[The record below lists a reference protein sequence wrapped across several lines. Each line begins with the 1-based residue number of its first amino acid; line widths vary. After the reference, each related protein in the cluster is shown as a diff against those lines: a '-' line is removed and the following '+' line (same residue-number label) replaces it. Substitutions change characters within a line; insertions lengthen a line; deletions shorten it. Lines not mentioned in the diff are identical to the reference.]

1 MADSKPVRE
10 HAQRTRAPRSESVK
24 DPRAQ
29 GSAQGSGT
37 PMTAANIVTI
47 ARIALIFVWVFLAEL
62 LPIPD
67 ATLSVPTILVAV
79 LYILIAATDKVDG
92 YLARS
97 RNEIT
102 DFGKFLDPIADKL
115 VVVFTLLVLMQWGF
129 VNVWIPVIILTRE
142 FLVSAL
148 RMEVSAKGVVVAA
161 SNLGKWKTAT
171 TMVAIGG
178 FLVAAGCPYGTF
190 AQVVLIVSSVL
201 MGAAI
206 ILTIWSGADYFL
218 KCRKYI

>member
-1 MADSKPVRE
+1 MAESNTPRDRARHDRIPHASSVR
-10 HAQRTRAPRSESVK
+10 
-24 DPRAQ
+24 DPRAK
-29 GSAQGSGT
+29 GAAAASST

-47 ARIALIFVWVFLAEL
+47 ARIGLIFVWVFLAEL
-62 LPIPD
+62 LPAPN
-67 ATLSVPTILVAV
+67 ATLSIPALLVAL

-129 VNVWIPVIILTRE
+129 VNVWVPVIILTRE

-178 FLVAAGCPYGTF
+178 FLVAAGCPYGVFTQ
-190 AQVVLIVSSVL
+190 ALLIISSVV
-201 MGAAI
+201 MGVAI
-206 ILTIWSGADYFL
+206 ILTIWSGVDYFL

>member
-10 HAQRTRAPRSESVK
+10 HAQRTRVPRSESVK

-29 GSAQGSGT
+29 RPAQGSGT

-62 LPIPD
+62 LPTPD